1 MIRRDNLL
9 IPKLMKKL
17 ILSLASGIAL
27 LAAPSVA
34 PAAPLQRSQISA
46 DAKWLVHL
54 DLESLR
60 GSTFGSTLIK
70 VALAEIGDDMKGQ
83 MPIDIQAVVQQTGS
97 VTVYGKDFQ
106 PGKHGPDMKGVLI
119 WQGSKDIE
127 SVVSGLLI
135 QQAEAAKAGQGGI
148 KALTEGLNPTYEVT
162 PNLFVA
168 VRPGQGILVSP
179 KSEEIDEA
187 CRVIEGKAPSLG
199 EKTAFSDYPTLPGGF
214 FFLALAEGFARDLG
228 LPPQAQVLKL
238 AEGGRIGL
246 GESSDKL
253 QLSVSLKAQTTENAV
268 QIQQVVQG
276 LVALASLADVDEP
289 ELVKAKEWLR
299 GAQVKAVDKVVSLD
313 IAVPVD
319 AALKQIGSATGK
331 EFNIEPAKKE
341 SAALPAAAPSS
352 SETAAAPATSAAAR

>member
-1 MIRRDNLL
+1 
-9 IPKLMKKL
+9 MKKL
-17 ILSLASGIAL
+17 LLSLASGFSL
-27 LAAPSVA
+27 LCAPSLA

-54 DLESLR
+54 DVESLR

-70 VALAEIGDDMKGQ
+70 FAMAEMGDDVKGQ
-83 MPIDIQAVVQQTGS
+83 LPIDVQAVLQQTGS

-106 PGKHGPDMKGVLI
+106 PGKHGTDMKGVLI

-127 SVVSGLLI
+127 SIVSGLLI
-135 QQAEAAKAGQGGI
+135 QQAEAAKAGQGKV
-148 KALTEGLNPTYEVT
+148 KALTEGPNPTYEVM
-162 PNLFVA
+162 PNLFVS
-168 VRPGQGILVSP
+168 VRPGQAIVVSP
-179 KSEEIDEA
+179 KAEEIDEA
-187 CRVIEGKAPSLG
+187 CRVLEGKGSSLG
-199 EKTAFSDYPTLPGGF
+199 EQSAFSDYPTLPGGF
-214 FFLALAEGFARDLG
+214 FFVAVAEGFARDLG

-246 GESSDKL
+246 GESADKL

-299 GAQVKAVDKVVSLD
+299 GAKVNAADKVVSLD
-313 IAVPVD
+313 IAVPVE
-319 AALKQIGSATGK
+319 ATLKEIGTATGK
-331 EFNIEPAKKE
+331 DLNVEPAKKE
-341 SAALPAAAPSS
+341 AAALPSP
-352 SETAAAPATSAAAR
+352 APATPEPAAAAAAAAR